1 VSITRILK
9 RLGQQGM
16 QLVLLA
22 LVVVVTGVG
31 IGLAAGYPVSR
42 IQFEESSA
50 IRLDQQRLAGE
61 LDPALGLTTLT
72 DLPVEAGWAAGDP
85 AAASFGLLGA
95 EFCGETVDLPTA
107 LAPKQ
112 AAVFANGT
120 DESLL
125 ISEVVRVDRWQ
136 SARDYVEQVGDAVAE
151 CDEFFRTDLEGNRV
165 QVEILESN
173 SDPLITDQVSRRFR
187 TSDGANV
194 QVWSMMSI
202 GDLIVAT
209 QYVGPT
215 GPQQSLMTDLGREIL
230 LRTAPESFATGGIDP
245 TESGVVTTLPAEGA
259 PTTVIEGGAADESP
273 EATAGEDG
281 G

>member
-22 LVVVVTGVG
+22 VVVVVTGVG
-31 IGLAAGYPVSR
+31 LGLAAGYPVSR
-42 IQFEESSA
+42 IQFEESNA
-50 IRLDQQRLAGE
+50 VRLDQQRLAGE
-61 LDPALGLTTLT
+61 LDPAIALTAAP
-72 DLPVEAGWAAGDP
+72 DLPEGWAPGDP
-85 AAASFGLLGA
+85 AAATFGLLGS
-95 EFCGETVDLPTA
+95 EFCGEAVDLPTA

-112 AAVFANGT
+112 AAVFANAA

-125 ISEVVRVDRWQ
+125 ISEVVQVDRWQ
-136 SARDYVEQVGDAVAE
+136 SASDYVKDVTDAVNE

-165 QVEILESN
+165 QVEILESK
-173 SDPLITDQVSRRFR
+173 SDSLITDQVSRTFR
-187 TSDGANV
+187 TSDGSNV
-194 QVWSMMSI
+194 QVWSVMSV

-215 GPQQSLMTDLGREIL
+215 GPQHTLMDDLGMAIL
-230 LRTAPESFATGGIDP
+230 MRSAPETFAPGGVDA
-245 TESGVVTTLPAEGA
+245 SDASTTTVPVAGA